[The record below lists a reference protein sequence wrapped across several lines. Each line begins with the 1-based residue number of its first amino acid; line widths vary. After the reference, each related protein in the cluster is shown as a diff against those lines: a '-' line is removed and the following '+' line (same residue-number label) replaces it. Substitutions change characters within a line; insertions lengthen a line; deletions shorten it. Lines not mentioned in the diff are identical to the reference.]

1 MEPTVTSMSEDF
13 EITGSTSPS
22 LYLQQWIF
30 ALDLRGI
37 SHNLIAVT
45 FEYSS
50 GLQ

>member
-22 LYLQQWIF
+22 LYLKNEYG
-30 ALDLRGI
+30 LHLRGI